1 MRLRLV
7 IVLSA
12 VIVFALPELSTAQNR
27 EPHAGTFAIGADAGV
42 YVPGPDFHAGFS
54 PDVFLEFYLTGRF
67 SLRGM
72 GAFARPKADNDIDE
86 LRQYQGTFNLV
97 INWEAG
103 YWHPFVTA
111 GGGGYL
117 VQARSGGVDVGS
129 MHTLAGCNFGAGV
142 EYFARPKIT
151 FKFEATYHYV
161 QQGSLFASPSG
172 LAASVGVKRYF

>member
-12 VIVFALPELSTAQNR
+12 VILFALPGLSTAQNR

-54 PDVFLEFYLTGRF
+54 PDFFLEFYLTGRL

-86 LRQYQGTFNLV
+86 LRQFQGTLNLV
-97 INWEAG
+97 VNWEAD

-111 GGGGYL
+111 GVGGYG

-129 MHTLAGCNFGAGV
+129 MQALAGCNVGAGI

-172 LAASVGVKRYF
+172 LAASVGIKRYF